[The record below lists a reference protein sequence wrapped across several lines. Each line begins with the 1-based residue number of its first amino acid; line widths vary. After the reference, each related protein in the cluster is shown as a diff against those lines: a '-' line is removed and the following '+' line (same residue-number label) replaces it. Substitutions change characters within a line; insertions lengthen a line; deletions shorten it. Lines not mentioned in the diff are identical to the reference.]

1 MKVTTLLGI
10 GFTAIAASAVPVL
23 VLAQTQPEPVRRAT
37 STDIA
42 GEIVA
47 IDDGDFLLNT
57 SDGQILVD
65 ADDRSVRR
73 ANFSVGEQIT
83 VTGRYDDEDF
93 EAYSVTRENGE
104 VVFVWD

>member
-10 GFTAIAASAVPVL
+10 GFAAIAASAVPAL
-23 VLAQTQPEPVRRAT
+23 VLAQTQPEPARRVS

-57 SDGQILVD
+57 TEGQVLVD
-65 ADDRSVRR
+65 ADDRAVRR
-73 ANFSVGEQIT
+73 ANFTVGEQLN
-83 VTGRYDDEDF
+83 VTGRYDDDSF